1 LSCGRHRN
9 RFCIHNAEIRSAKE
23 TKDYL
28 SEPSDDVAVRIPKEL
43 HDEITKSLQ
52 GKGFSTV
59 DEFVVYVLRVTMGKP
74 AEDLDKEDTKTV
86 TERLKRL
93 GYI

>member
-1 LSCGRHRN
+1 
-9 RFCIHNAEIRSAKE
+9 
-23 TKDYL
+23 L
-28 SEPSDDVAVRIPKEL
+28 SETSDDVVVHIPKEL
-43 HDEITKSLQ
+43 HGEITKSLK

-59 DEFVVYVLRVTMGKP
+59 DEFVVYVLRVTMGKQS
-74 AEDLDKEDTKTV
+74 ADLEEEDTKAV